1 MSQEDKKKSI
11 EDKLLDQYSF
21 LYDASFIELN
31 NIIEVSEDQNNSL
44 KANNSFLRRTAN
56 LVFGT
61 RDVKQVQ
68 INAEHNDAIKNFVK
82 LDARRASQLLKTK
95 QGLKKTLEAVIALK
109 NEHTTLKLDFK
120 QSIKHIE
127 SEIESIKYGIIT
139 RDRVKT
145 TLNYWEISE
154 IDMSPYSQMI
164 LLLAQLKWTGFDNL
178 VKTDEDFKNWLKSE
192 LIKASC
198 KKFGCKAEQLV
209 PLHSV
214 IENLKLE
221 KVEVQD
227 ALKLALPSFDHV
239 ITNRTQSVLLEDLN
253 QTSLQPVLSMQRL
266 TSQLL
271 DGVI

>member
-1 MSQEDKKKSI
+1 MSLEDKKISM
-11 EDKLLDQYSF
+11 EDKLLNQYSF
-21 LYDASFIELN
+21 LQDAAFIELN

-44 KANNSFLRRTAN
+44 KADNSFLCRAAN
-56 LVFGT
+56 IVFGT

-68 INAEHNDAIKNFVK
+68 INAEHNDAIKNFVR

-95 QGLKKTLEAVIALK
+95 QGLKKTLAAVIALK
-109 NEHTTLKLDFK
+109 NEHIELKLDFE
-120 QSIKHIE
+120 QSIQHIE
-127 SEIESIKYGIIT
+127 SEIQSISHGITT

-145 TLNYWEISE
+145 TLNYWEISD
-154 IDMSPYSQMI
+154 IDMSPYSQMV

-178 VKTDEDFKNWLKSE
+178 AKTDEDFKNWLKSE
-192 LIKASC
+192 LIKAC
-198 KKFGCKAEQLV
+198 CNKFGCKAEQLV

-221 KVEVQD
+221 KIEVQE
-227 ALKLALPSFDHV
+227 ALKLALPSFDHD
-239 ITNRTQSVLLEDLN
+239 ITNRTQSVLIGDLN
-253 QTSLQPVLSMQRL
+253 QASLQPVLSMRRL